1 MISFFIFWTSVLL
14 LAHSYMFYPAF
25 MYVLSRRKKVNSLIF
40 TERDNLPSV
49 SVIISVY
56 NEENSIEQRIHNI
69 FLSTYPGDK
78 MDVWIGSDGSTDNTP
93 HLLATLQKQYPR
105 LHCII
110 FDKRRGKGNVLN
122 DIIPHPTG
130 KILLF
135 SDAKVLFAPQTI
147 YQLVKHFHNSDIGIV
162 GGNIVNK
169 NTRKDGISIQENQ
182 FMSREIMIKYYEGK
196 ALGCSMGAYGAC
208 FAMRKELYKPVP
220 PTFSVEDF
228 YQTLQVLTDHR
239 QSIMELNAICYEN
252 VPNSLEEEYRRK
264 VRISA
269 GNFQNMAYFKRL
281 IFQFNA
287 IAFCFFSHK
296 VIRWTGPLLLITSFI
311 SGAFLATHSTLYL
324 FIFFVQSFSLI
335 LPIIDFFLHKI
346 HIHII
351 ILRFVTH
358 FYSMNLALL
367 TGLIKHT
374 KGINT
379 NVWEPTTRKHN

>member
-1 MISFFIFWTSVLL
+1 
-14 LAHSYMFYPAF
+14 MFYPAF
-25 MYVLSRRKKVNSLIF
+25 MYVLSTRKKINSLIF
-40 TERDNLPSV
+40 TEKDILPKV

-56 NEENSIEQRIHNI
+56 NEGNSIEQRIHNI

-78 MDVWIGSDGSTDNTP
+78 MEVWIGSDGSTDNTP

-105 LHCII
+105 LHYFI

-122 DIIPHPTG
+122 DIIPHSTG
-130 KILLF
+130 DVLLF

-147 YQLVKHFHNSDIGIV
+147 FQLVKHFHNSDIGIV

-182 FMSREIMIKYYEGK
+182 FMSREIMVKYYEGK
-196 ALGCSMGAYGAC
+196 ALGCSMGVYGAC

-220 PTFSVEDF
+220 PTFAVEDF
-228 YQTLQVLTDHR
+228 YQTLEVLTDHH
-239 QSIMELNAICYEN
+239 QSILELNAICYEN

-269 GNFQNMAYFKRL
+269 GNFQNMAHFKGL
-281 IFQFNA
+281 LFQFNP
-287 IAFCFFSHK
+287 ISFCFFSHK
-296 VIRWTGPLLLITSFI
+296 VIRWTGPLLLIITFI

-324 FIFFVQSFSLI
+324 FIFYSQSFSLI

-367 TGLIKHT
+367 TGFIKHT

>member
-1 MISFFIFWTSVLL
+1 MISIVFFWISVLL
-14 LAHSYMFYPAF
+14 LAHSYVFYPLC
-25 MYVLSRRKKVNSLIF
+25 MYVLSRKKKVNPLIF
-40 TERDNLPSV
+40 TERDVLPGV

-56 NEENSIEQRIHNI
+56 NEEDSIEQRIHNI
-69 FLSTYPGDK
+69 FLSSYPVDK
-78 MDVWIGSDGSTDNTP
+78 MDVWIGSDGSTDNTSN
-93 HLLATLQKQYPR
+93 LLVALQKQYPR
-105 LHCII
+105 LNCMI

-122 DIIPHPTG
+122 DIIPQTTG

-147 YQLVKHFHNSDIGIV
+147 FQLVKHFRNSEIGIV

-208 FAMRKELYKPVP
+208 FAMRKKLYKPVP

-228 YQTLQVLTDHR
+228 YQTLQVLKSHYR
-239 QSIMELNAICYEN
+239 SIMELNAICYEN
-252 VPNSLEEEYRRK
+252 VPNNLKEEYRRK

-269 GNFQNMAYFKRL
+269 GNFQNLRYFKNVL
-281 IFQFNA
+281 FQFTSV
-287 IAFCFFSHK
+287 AFCFFSHK
-296 VIRWTGPLLLITSFI
+296 IIRWAGPFLLIATFI
-311 SGAFLATHSTLYL
+311 SSGFLATHSTLYL
-324 FIFFVQSFSLI
+324 FIFIIQSFSLI

-367 TGLIKHT
+367 TGFIKHT

-379 NVWEPTTRKHN
+379 NVWEPTTRKHI